1 MTADIS
7 TDLASW
13 STTASSNQPDYT
25 DTVGPNNLADNLRAI
40 QAGIRLA
47 YATGTIAS
55 AATTDLSSQSA
66 FILTVT
72 GTTTITS
79 LGTVSAGIYKVLIF
93 GGVLTLTHN
102 ATSLILPAG
111 ANISTA
117 AGDVA
122 LVVSLGSGNWRC
134 LFYQP
139 KNGGYVAGYSLNT
152 LATSG
157 SVTLDVS
164 LSENHRI
171 APTGNVTSMTFSNP
185 LPSGQVSVFSL
196 IVDMGATAYTIVWP
210 ASVKWPNGVQ
220 PSLSGANKVDLYS
233 FWSRDGG
240 TTWYGAQT
248 GKAW

>member
-47 YATGTIAS
+47 YASDTIAS
-55 AATTDLSSQSA
+55 ASTCDLGSKAA
-66 FILTVT
+66 FILTVS
-72 GTTTITS
+72 GTTTITG

-139 KNGGYVAGYSLNT
+139 KSGGYVAGYSLNT
-152 LATSG
+152 LGTTG

-164 LSENHRI
+164 LSENHRV
-171 APTGNVTSMTFSNP
+171 APTGNVTLSFTNP
-185 LPSGQVSVFSL
+185 LPSGQVSVFSV
-196 IVDMGATAYTIVWP
+196 IVDMGATAYTVTWP
-210 ASVKWPNGVQ
+210 ASVRWPGGST
-220 PSLSGANKVDLYS
+220 PALSGASKVDLFS